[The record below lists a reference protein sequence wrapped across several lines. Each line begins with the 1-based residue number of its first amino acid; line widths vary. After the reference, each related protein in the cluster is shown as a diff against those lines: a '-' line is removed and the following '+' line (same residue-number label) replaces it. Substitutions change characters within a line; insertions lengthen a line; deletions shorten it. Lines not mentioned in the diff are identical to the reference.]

1 MRKITIDN
9 KTAAQAEAV
18 ANVIPVWENREQVPI
33 EYKWR
38 LEDIFADD
46 DSWEKSFSTIDSIV
60 ARLEAYKGRV
70 GASADELAQTL
81 MLDTEL
87 DILLSELVA
96 YARMRRDENNSLPKY
111 QDMTERIMS
120 KYYQTA
126 GKTSFLMPEIAAIAE
141 DRLIGFIDDEPKLE
155 VYRHRLINQIRQR
168 PHILSE
174 SEEKLLSAF
183 GNVSQGIEDTHTMLD
198 NVDIELGT
206 IQDDEG
212 NDIKLTMAR
221 FAQLRDNPSRHLRS
235 EAFRQ
240 MHDAYSSL
248 GNTLAA
254 LFSTQIRSDFLFAS
268 ARKFNSTIESSLF
281 ADNLPLSL
289 YDNLLDTI
297 HQAQPTLNRYLEL
310 RRQLMKL
317 NELHIYDTYIPIVK
331 MPERRYSYEQACNI
345 VREALKPLGQEYLEL
360 MEQHLTDRW
369 IDVYETPAK
378 TSGAFS
384 WGTYR
389 SHPYVLLNYSG
400 TLSDVFT
407 LAHELGHSMHT
418 LYSSRRP
425 FPQAHYPIFLAEIAS
440 TVNENLLINY
450 LLDQC
455 DPTTEEGRL
464 EQAWLLN
471 HQLEG
476 FRLTV
481 FRQTMFA
488 EFEHKVH
495 SMSQNGET
503 LNAETLGRV
512 YGQLLRAYFGP
523 DTVIDEYMHWE
534 WSRIPH
540 FYNAFYVYKYAT
552 GFCSAVAITDMI
564 LNQGADYVS
573 RYIEFLSAGGSDYPL
588 NTLGKAGVNLNDPA
602 PLQSAMNVFARTL
615 DQMNSILS

>member
-1 MRKITIDN
+1 MHIIDSRTMSAN
-9 KTAAQAEAV
+9 QEAAEA
-18 ANVIPVWENREQVPI
+18 AEIPVWESREQVPLN
-33 EYKWR
+33 YKWR
-38 LEDIFADD
+38 LEDIFEDD
-46 DSWEKSFSTIDSIV
+46 NAWEEALASIDAIVSSI
-60 ARLEAYKGRV
+60 EKYKGRV
-70 GASADELAQTL
+70 GTSAAELAQTL
-81 MLDTEL
+81 KLDTEL

-111 QDMTERIMS
+111 QDMTERVMS
-120 KYYQTA
+120 NYYQTA
-126 GKTSFLMPEIAAIAE
+126 GRTSFLMPEIAAIPE
-141 DRLIGFIDDEPKLE
+141 EQLLMYIDSEPELE
-155 VYRHRLINQIRQR
+155 IFRHRLINQIRQR

-198 NVDIELGT
+198 NVDIDLGM
-206 IQDDEG
+206 IKDQDGSE
-212 NDIKLTMAR
+212 IKLTMAR

-235 EAFRQ
+235 AAFQRIHEAY
-240 MHDAYSSL
+240 ASL

-254 LFSTQIRSDFLFAS
+254 LFSTQIRSDYLFAS
-268 ARKFNSTIESSLF
+268 ARNFDSTIESSLF
-281 ADNLPLSL
+281 ADNLPLTL

-297 HQAQPTLNRYLEL
+297 HQAQPILNRYLDL
-310 RRQLMKL
+310 RRRLMEL
-317 NELHIYDTYIPIVK
+317 DELHIYDTYIPIVK
-331 MPERRYSYEQACNI
+331 MPERRYSYDQACNI
-345 VREALKPLGQEYLEL
+345 VRAALKPLGQEYLEL
-360 MEQHLTDRW
+360 MEKHLTDRW
-369 IDVYETPAK
+369 IDVYETPSK

-389 SHPYVLLNYSG
+389 THPYVLLNYSG

-455 DPTTEEGRL
+455 DLETDEGRL

-488 EFEHKVH
+488 EFEHQVH
-495 SMSQNGET
+495 AMSQNGET
-503 LNAETLGRV
+503 LNSDTLGRV
-512 YGQLLRAYFGP
+512 YGQLLRTYFGP

-540 FYNAFYVYKYAT
+540 FYNSFYVYKYAT

-564 LNQGADYVS
+564 LSQGEDYVP
-573 RYIEFLSAGGSDYPL
+573 RYLKFLSAGGSDYPL
-588 NTLGKAGVNLNDPA
+588 KILAKAGVDLNSSE
-602 PLQSAMNVFARTL
+602 PLKSAMNVFARTL
-615 DQMNSILS
+615 DQLQSTLN

>member
-1 MRKITIDN
+1 MQLFYGNN
-9 KTAAQAEAV
+9 KVAEQTSASMPE
-18 ANVIPVWENREQVPI
+18 IPVWENREQVPVDC
-33 EYKWR
+33 KWR

-46 DSWEKSFSTIDSIV
+46 ETWERSFLSIDAIV
-60 ARLEAYKGRV
+60 MKLEAFKGRA
-70 GASADELAQTL
+70 GSSADELAQTL
-81 MLDTEL
+81 IIDTEL
-87 DILLSELVA
+87 DLLLSELVA

-126 GKTSFLMPEIAAIAE
+126 GRTSFLMPEIAAIPE
-141 DRLIGFIDDEPKLE
+141 DKLLAYIDSEPELE
-155 VYRHRLINQIRQR
+155 IYRHRLINQIRQR

-174 SEEKLLSAF
+174 AEEKLLSAF

-198 NVDIELGT
+198 NVDIDLGI
-206 IQDDEG
+206 IQDEEG

-240 MHDAYSSL
+240 MHDAYASL

-254 LFSTQIRSDFLFAS
+254 LYSTQIRSDYLFAS

-289 YDNLLDTI
+289 YENLLDTI
-297 HQAQPTLNRYLEL
+297 HQAQPTLNQYLDL

-317 NELHIYDTYIPIVK
+317 DELHIYDTYIPIVK
-331 MPERRYSYEQACNI
+331 MPERRYSYEQACDI
-345 VREALKPLGQEYLEL
+345 VREALKPLGKEYLEL
-360 MEQHLTDRW
+360 MEEHLTDRW

-384 WGTYR
+384 WGTYN

-455 DPTTEEGRL
+455 DVTTEEGRL

-488 EFEHKVH
+488 EFEYKVH
-495 SMSQNGET
+495 AMSQKGET
-503 LNAETLGRV
+503 LNAETLGRE
-512 YGQLLRAYFGP
+512 YGQLLRDYFGP
-523 DTVIDEYMHWE
+523 DTVIDKYMHWE

-540 FYNAFYVYKYAT
+540 FYNSFYVYKYAT

-564 LNQGADYVS
+564 LNQGADYVA

-588 NTLGKAGVNLNDPA
+588 KTLEKAGVDLNDPE
-602 PLQSAMNVFARTL
+602 PLQSAMKVFARTL
-615 DQMNSILS
+615 DQMKSILA